1 MCSNLHGSPSERKAE
16 SLDHSQFHLSLL
28 EPHIGSNMSFIEDV
42 IGFKELVFLAVTLF
56 LVKWTF
62 DLVTDPLKDVPGPF
76 LARFTKLWLLRQYV
90 KGDFEK
96 TNVELHEKFGK
107 FQKIQDPFSLSGSE
121 SHNRAYS
128 THRSKQL
135 QRR

>member
-1 MCSNLHGSPSERKAE
+1 
-16 SLDHSQFHLSLL
+16 
-28 EPHIGSNMSFIEDV
+28 MSFIEDV
-42 IGFKELVFLAVTLF
+42 IGFKELVFLAFTLF
-56 LVKWTF
+56 LVKWAF

-107 FQKIQDPFSLSGSE
+107 FQKIQDRFSLSGSE
-121 SHNRAYS
+121 SHNRPYS